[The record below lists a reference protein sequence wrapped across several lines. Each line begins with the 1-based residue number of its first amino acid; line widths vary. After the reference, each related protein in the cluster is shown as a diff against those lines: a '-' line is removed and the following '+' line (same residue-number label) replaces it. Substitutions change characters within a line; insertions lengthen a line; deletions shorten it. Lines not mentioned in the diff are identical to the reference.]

1 MQTTYVAVFSN
12 LKIAAVSVGAFVAI
26 LFSVGAVAAEAPIN
40 SYLRLFVPISKY
52 TANTSCLWLGGPNM
66 NSMIFSSA
74 VFFFAR
80 GLGWFKTYD
89 WGESEI

>member
-40 SYLRLFVPISKY
+40 SYLFLL
-52 TANTSCLWLGGPNM
+52 ANTRQTQVVC
-66 NSMIFSSA
+66 
-74 VFFFAR
+74 
-80 GLGWFKTYD
+80 D
-89 WGESEI
+89 